1 MTPLHL
7 TVKTQVKNITH
18 TLDPSYSSQ
27 LRHITLLINFF
38 LNLF

>member
-18 TLDPSYSSQ
+18 VLDPSYYSQ
-27 LRHITLLINFF
+27 MHHITLSINF
-38 LNLF
+38 